1 MILRVALV
9 IGAYLLGSLPSA
21 LLLVRFATGKDVRL
35 EGSGN
40 VGATNAL
47 RTAGWRV
54 GVWVTIIDVAKGAI
68 PMALML
74 WVHAGPSWQA
84 AAMVAAVLGH
94 CYPVWLRFAGGKGV
108 ATGLG
113 AFLVLSP
120 VTAGCAIV
128 VWLVVLLVGRWV
140 SIASMLA
147 AATFP
152 LLLVVLEHP
161 DPVLLTAISAIAVV
175 IVIRH
180 GSNVRMLLEGEEPRM
195 ARWWRSRS

>member
-47 RTAGWRV
+47 RTAGWKV

-74 WVHAGPSWQA
+74 WAHAGPAWQA

-128 VWLVVLLVGRWV
+128 VWLVVLLIGRWV

-161 DPVLLTAISAIAVV
+161 DPVLLTAISATAVV

-195 ARWWRSRS
+195 ARWWRSGS